1 MLIIDNYS
9 TFYVIFM
16 YNSLYYSLL
25 LCLLMDAEILTN
37 FSTKTTKQPLT
48 QNSQQA
54 PANLQYTYLFDHGP
68 LS

>member
-1 MLIIDNYS
+1 MLFIDNYA

-16 YNSLYYSLL
+16 YNSLYYSEL
-25 LCLLMDAEILTN
+25 LCLLMDAKRITN
-37 FSTKTTKQPLT
+37 FSTKTSQPLM

-54 PANLQYTYLFDHGP
+54 AADLQNGHLFDHGP